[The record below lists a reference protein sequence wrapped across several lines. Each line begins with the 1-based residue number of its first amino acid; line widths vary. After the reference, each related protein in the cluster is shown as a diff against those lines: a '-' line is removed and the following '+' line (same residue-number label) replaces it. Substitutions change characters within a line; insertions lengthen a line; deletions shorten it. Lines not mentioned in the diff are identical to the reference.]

1 MLDSFR
7 RENGLIRILFA
18 TMAFGMRVNTK
29 GVRRCIHVGPPKNLE
44 AYVQESRRCGRDGEQ
59 SHAVVLFNAKLGT
72 HVEENMKEYL
82 VSKDCRRKLLQ
93 QPFDQTTSSLVSL
106 VSQPLL

>member
-18 TMAFGMRVNTK
+18 TVAFGMGVNTK

-72 HVEENMKEYL
+72 HVEENMKSTWSLKIAEGN
-82 VSKDCRRKLLQ
+82 C
-93 QPFDQTTSSLVSL
+93 FSSLSIKL
-106 VSQPLL
+106 HPP